1 MNIGILEININFIN
15 FLLLYITSLFLVSIN
30 KKQIRAII
38 EPKCIVA
45 IISRVK
51 PLVEKNLSKIIRCN
65 DELTGINSVIPSKI
79 EASKKSINLR
89 TY

>member
-1 MNIGILEININFIN
+1 MNNFIKDLSD
-15 FLLLYITSLFLVSIN
+15 FLIDFTEFLERNKFISPIN

-65 DELTGINSVIPSKI
+65 DELTGINSVIPCKI